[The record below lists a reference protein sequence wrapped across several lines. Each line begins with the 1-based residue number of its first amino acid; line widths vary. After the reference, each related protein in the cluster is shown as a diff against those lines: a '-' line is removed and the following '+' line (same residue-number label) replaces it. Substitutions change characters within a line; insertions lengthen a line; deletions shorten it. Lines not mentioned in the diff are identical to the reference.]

1 MGRSNRISE
10 GISASYGRHEPS
22 ELERMMMWRN
32 AMSNER
38 KGMPERDNFGSN
50 AGVSLLWLPYGAN
63 ENAYR
68 SGSQRRVSAL
78 KQTQDFGLARPPVP
92 PPASLKPPPAA
103 AASLK
108 PPPAAAG
115 SELTSSGMGFLDVEA
130 SRLQAAA
137 QARQIGQTFLM
148 QGNLTQAKLFLK
160 RAERMLDAGLERP
173 PTEGGAR

>member
-22 ELERMMMWRN
+22 ELERMMMMRN

-50 AGVSLLWLPYGAN
+50 AGVSLLWLPYGAR
-63 ENAYR
+63 EDAYR

-78 KQTQDFGLARPPVP
+78 KQSQDFGLARAAPAVAPAAASMPPM
-92 PPASLKPPPAA
+92 PASLKPPPAA
-103 AASLK
+103 ASQ
-108 PPPAAAG
+108 PM
-115 SELTSSGMGFLDVEA
+115 SSGMGFLDVEA